1 MNGEQLHVDTI
12 SHNLANSNTVGFKAK
27 QAQFQD
33 LVYQTLTQP
42 GTAAGSQTT
51 YPEGLQVGLGSRP
64 VSMETILTQGNF
76 QQTDN
81 PTDLAIEGRG
91 FFQIRRAT
99 GELAY
104 TRAGNFHLNRDGN
117 VVTAQGDLLEPQL
130 TIPPEAQAL
139 TIGSDGTVSYTVA
152 GQANAQLAGQI
163 QLANFT
169 NPAGLANLGGNLL
182 QATDASGE
190 PIVANPGGAEG
201 LGRLSQG
208 YLESSNV
215 SVVEEFV
222 QLIVSQRAYEAN
234 SRVVKAADEMYQQIN
249 NLTR

>member
-1 MNGEQLHVDTI
+1 
-12 SHNLANSNTVGFKAK
+12 
-27 QAQFQD
+27 
-33 LVYQTLTQP
+33 
-42 GTAAGSQTT
+42 
-51 YPEGLQVGLGSRP
+51 
-64 VSMETILTQGNF
+64 METILTQGNF

-152 GQANAQLAGQI
+152 GQANAQIAGQI